1 MSSKIWTTTIV
12 AVIIA
17 TAGLLAP
24 ISDVA
29 HAQAPPPLPYIYSG
43 TVTVD
48 GSPVPDG
55 LLIFGRVGSY
65 ESEPV
70 AVKDG
75 SYVALTVGPPATT
88 FSGQPIT
95 FHLNGVQANET
106 DTYVASGLPTV
117 KFNFNLTF
125 PNLPEPTP
133 TPSPIPT
140 PTPVIAK
147 PAVYSGPLV
156 VAGAAVPDG
165 AVLVARIGSYESLPA
180 FIEGREFRNLVV
192 NPGDINLAGQT
203 IEFFLNGVKSAITGI
218 YQSGSFVTG
227 FTLVFEGVPTPTP
240 TPIPATPTPLPTVT
254 PTPTPVPP
262 MPTQVP
268 PTATPTATATA
279 TATSVPPTPVPPT
292 PTPTVAV
299 VAAPLPTPTPQPS
312 GGSCSASLGPVSAMA
327 GLGNLMFLLAPLALI
342 AVRTSRRR

>member
-240 TPIPATPTPLPTVT
+240 TPIPATSH
-254 PTPTPVPP
+254 
-262 MPTQVP
+262 
-268 PTATPTATATA
+268 TAANGDAYSNARAPDANPGTSNGYADGQCHRHGHIGTADGRSTDSHSYRRGSSSS
-279 TATSVPPTPVPPT
+279 TSHTH
-292 PTPTVAV
+292 AS
-299 VAAPLPTPTPQPS
+299 AFRRQLLRQPRPRV
-312 GGSCSASLGPVSAMA
+312 GDGRTRQPDVLAGSPGPGRGAHK
-327 GLGNLMFLLAPLALI
+327 P
-342 AVRTSRRR
+342 